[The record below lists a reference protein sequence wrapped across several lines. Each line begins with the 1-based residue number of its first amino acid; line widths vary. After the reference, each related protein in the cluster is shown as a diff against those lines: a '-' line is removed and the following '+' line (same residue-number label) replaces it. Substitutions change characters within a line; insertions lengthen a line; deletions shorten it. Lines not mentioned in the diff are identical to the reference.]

1 MLRRKQTILAS
12 VCLAAIAAVLAVLAS
27 SAEPRIAHRRQIAY
41 WKFSGKLPYVT
52 WPEFMRA
59 MLPGKWRLG
68 SPSRV
73 YYAREKGH
81 GEEPCPVL
89 WETPLGDF
97 WGQRNDDV
105 TLSDLSHLERYQ
117 SGPVTIH
124 TGDIVI
130 DVGSHVGT
138 FTRVALDRGAKLVVA
153 FEPDPGSNACFKRT
167 FAKEIAEGRAI
178 LMEAALWETSGTVK
192 FSVASRSDAG
202 AVTPDFDP
210 QFAAA
215 RIVEIPAWS
224 LDDAVKKLNLP
235 RVDFTKWAIPG
246 GAAAALRGARE
257 TFSRFRPR
265 TIVITSISPED
276 PVLLPPIVL
285 QARPDYHVFTRE
297 VEMAYFY

>member
-1 MLRRKQTILAS
+1 MTLSKRAIGTGLLAG
-12 VCLAAIAAVLAVLAS
+12 LALLVVVLAVS
-27 SAEPRIAHRRQIAY
+27 QDPHIARRRQVLS
-41 WKFSGKLPYVT
+41 WKFSGAIPYVSGREV
-52 WPEFMRA
+52 WRA

-68 SPSRV
+68 SPARI

-97 WGQRNDDV
+97 WRQRNDDV

-117 SGPVTIH
+117 SGPVAIH
-124 TGDIVI
+124 AGDIVV
-130 DVGSHVGT
+130 DVGSHIGT
-138 FTRVALDRGAKLVVA
+138 FTRIALDQGAKMVVA
-153 FEPDPGSNACFKRT
+153 FEPDPGSNACFKKT
-167 FAKEIAEGRAI
+167 FAKEITSGRVV
-178 LMEAALWETSGTVK
+178 LMEAALWETTGTLE

-202 AVTPDFDP
+202 AVTEDFDP
-210 QFAAA
+210 QYAAT
-215 RIVEIPAWS
+215 RMVKVPAWS
-224 LDDAVKKLNLP
+224 LDDAVRKLHLP

-257 TFSRFRPR
+257 TFAKFRPR

-285 QARPDYHVFTRE
+285 QAQPGYHVFTRE

>member
-1 MLRRKQTILAS
+1 MTLNKRAMRIGLFLSALTLLI
-12 VCLAAIAAVLAVLAS
+12 VVAAVS
-27 SAEPRIAHRRQIAY
+27 QDPRIARRRQVLS
-41 WKFSGKLPYVT
+41 WKISGSIPYVSG
-52 WPEFMRA
+52 PEILRA

-117 SGPVTIH
+117 RGPVTIH
-124 TGDIVI
+124 AGDIVV
-130 DVGSHVGT
+130 DVGSHIGT
-138 FTRVALDRGAKLVVA
+138 FTRIALDQGAKLVVA

-167 FAKEIAEGRAI
+167 FEKEIAAGRVI

-202 AVTPDFDP
+202 AVTRNFDP
-210 QFAAA
+210 QYAASQ
-215 RIVEIPAWS
+215 IVEVPAWS

-257 TFSRFRPR
+257 TFARFRPR
-265 TIVITSISPED
+265 TIVIISISPED

-285 QARPDYHVFTRE
+285 QAQPDYHVFTRE
-297 VEMAYFY
+297 VEMAYFE